1 MQKRPTNMQK
11 RPSQY
16 KEGDPWKGWKERP
29 TNIQK
34 RPTNMQKRPTNM
46 QKRPTNMQ
54 KRPTNMHK
62 RPSQYKE
69 GDPWKGS
76 YLGLDLGFRV

>member
-1 MQKRPTNMQK
+1 MQKRPTN
-11 RPSQY
+11 S
-16 KEGDPWKGWKERP
+16 WKERP

-46 QKRPTNMQ
+46 QKRP
-54 KRPTNMHK
+54 
-62 RPSQYKE
+62 SQYKE

-76 YLGLDLGFRV
+76 YLGLELGFRV